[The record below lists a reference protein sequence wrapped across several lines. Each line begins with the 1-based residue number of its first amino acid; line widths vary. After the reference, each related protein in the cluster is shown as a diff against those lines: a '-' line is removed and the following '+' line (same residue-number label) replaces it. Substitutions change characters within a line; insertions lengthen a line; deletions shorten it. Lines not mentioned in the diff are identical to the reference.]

1 MVYKSC
7 FAGCSCELDD
17 VRQELHYTRAS
28 AHDML
33 MQQNTELTDA
43 QRALADTCSLVPAM
57 HDELERR
64 LEAAEQSENGAGS
77 ADVTL
82 DNQSNL
88 NTSQVRNRLLQC
100 SAYLVDINHFAF
112 FLAICQFSTWHNAK
126 QIVTWSH
133 ISTYVNFCRLTL
145 LTAAI
150 NRSVLNQ
157 PPVA

>member
-43 QRALADTCSLVPAM
+43 QRALADTCSLVRAM

-64 LEAAEQSENGAGS
+64 LEAAEQSKNDAGS
-77 ADVTL
+77 ADVTR
-82 DNQSNL
+82 DSQSNL
-88 NTSQVRNRLLQC
+88 NTSQVRNQLVQC

-112 FLAICQFSTWHNAK
+112 FAQFSTCTWHNAK
-126 QIVTWSH
+126 QIVTW
-133 ISTYVNFCRLTL
+133 
-145 LTAAI
+145 
-150 NRSVLNQ
+150 
-157 PPVA
+157 